1 MYEMKDEYLTG
12 IEFIDNEHRR
22 LFEIANEVYELS
34 INEFIADK
42 YDNIRE
48 VLRELRE
55 YTKLHFTHEEEYMKS
70 INYKKMFSQIIEH
83 KEFVEKLDELDIDSL
98 DENSDEMISEIL
110 EFLTNWLVN
119 HILYSDKQI
128 GK

>member
-34 INEFIADK
+34 VNEFIADK
-42 YDNIRE
+42 YDNIKD

-70 INYKKMFSQIIEH
+70 INYKKIFSQIIEH
-83 KEFVEKLDELDIDSL
+83 KEFVDKLDELDIDSL

>member
-22 LFEIANEVYELS
+22 LFEIADEVYELS
-34 INEFIADK
+34 VNEFIADK
-42 YDNIRE
+42 YDNIKD

-55 YTKLHFTHEEEYMKS
+55 YTKMHFAHEEEYMKS
-70 INYKKMFSQIIEH
+70 INYKKMFTQIMEH
-83 KEFVEKLDELDIDSL
+83 KAFVEKLDELDIDSL
-98 DENSDEMISEIL
+98 DENSDEIISEIL

-119 HILYSDKQI
+119 HIMYNDKQI
-128 GK
+128 GQ

>member
-34 INEFIADK
+34 VNEFIADK
-42 YDNIRE
+42 YDNIKD

-83 KEFVEKLDELDIDSL
+83 REFVDKLDELDIDSL

-119 HILYSDKQI
+119 HILYNDKQI

>member
-22 LFEIANEVYELS
+22 LFEIADEVYELS

-83 KEFVEKLDELDIDSL
+83 KEFVEKLEELDIDSF
-98 DENSDEMISEIL
+98 DENSDEVISEIL
-110 EFLTNWLVN
+110 EFLTSWLVN

>member
-12 IEFIDNEHRR
+12 IESIDNEHRR

-83 KEFVEKLDELDIDSL
+83 KEFVEKLEELDIDSL

>member
-55 YTKLHFTHEEEYMKS
+55 YTKIHFTHEEEYMKS

>member
-22 LFEIANEVYELS
+22 LFEIADEVYELS

>member
-55 YTKLHFTHEEEYMKS
+55 YTKLHFTHEEDYMKS

>member
-34 INEFIADK
+34 VNEFIADK
-42 YDNIRE
+42 YDNIKD

-83 KEFVEKLDELDIDSL
+83 KEFVDKLDELDIDSL